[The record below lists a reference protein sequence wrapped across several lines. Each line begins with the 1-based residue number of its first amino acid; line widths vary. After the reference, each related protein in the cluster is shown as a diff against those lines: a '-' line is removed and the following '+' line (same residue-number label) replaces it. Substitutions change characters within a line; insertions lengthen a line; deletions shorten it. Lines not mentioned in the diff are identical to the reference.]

1 MISAIADR
9 ISEEMLHEGLI
20 LEEDRELI
28 SSLLCLS
35 PDGMNHLSMRW

>member
-20 LEEDRELI
+20 LEEDRELYQYGFSCSFLGA
-28 SSLLCLS
+28 SSL
-35 PDGMNHLSMRW
+35 

>member
-20 LEEDRELI
+20 LEEDRELYQYGFF
-28 SSLLCLS
+28 LLIF
-35 PDGMNHLSMRW
+35 